1 MWLFINNTYSYEFMM
16 SAKQLD
22 LETVKNDL
30 KILNSID
37 KIALDCTD

>member
-1 MWLFINNTYSYEFMM
+1 M

-22 LETVKNDL
+22 LETVKNVL

-37 KIALDCTD
+37 KIALNWTD

>member
-1 MWLFINNTYSYEFMM
+1 M

-22 LETVKNDL
+22 LETVKNVL

-37 KIALDCTD
+37 KIALDWTD